1 MFLVGLVV
9 AGLAVTVAGLAAQG
23 RRTRAAVVDAQLR
36 QLLLA
41 GGADVVARSAD
52 WGDATAGSWTMA
64 VPAELAGCTVNVRVE
79 PTDAGAAQATV
90 TAAADRRRAVQ
101 RMTFKRVEDRW
112 RLTGASLGDGFD
124 SVSQQSRRGGMR

>member
-1 MFLVGLVV
+1 MARRPRRGGFATVLAVFLVGLVV

-52 WGDATAGSWTMA
+52 WPDDPAGGWSVD
-64 VPAELAGCTVNVRVE
+64 VPAAGFTVGVRVRL
-79 PTDAGAAQATV
+79 TGAGAAEATV
-90 TAAADRRRAVQ
+90 TADGEHRRAVQ
-101 RMTFKRVEDRW
+101 RLTLRRAGGKW
-112 RLTGASLGDGFD
+112 RLTGASLGDG
-124 SVSQQSRRGGMR
+124 